1 LFRGY
6 FLRRFLRSDSHS
18 PQLSTLI
25 IYSAARRRALLINP
39 RKLQPLSRLSDI
51 ETNLELAGLLIVTRQ
66 QAFLR
71 AAGFATTRERK
82 KKKKT
87 IGTRKE

>member
-71 AAGFATTRERK
+71 AAGFATTRKKK